1 MTTIDK
7 FNKDGYLI
15 IKSVIDNNTIDN
27 IINEIYEKHP
37 ENKNQNR
44 IADAWNQYNIV
55 GYTAFNKRIM
65 KILNYLY
72 NKQPIPFQTLNFYV
86 GTEQKLHSDQIH
98 FCSDPINFMCGVWI
112 ALEDVSMDSG
122 PLIYYPGSHKLPF
135 YTMQHLK
142 LEPGN
147 YSEYENKIQKKI
159 KKTGISPEYGVIN
172 KGDIIIWHSNLIHGG
187 SKRND
192 INLTRKSMVIHYFFE
207 KCKYWT
213 PLLSKPNNIVYRES
227 SNFVD
232 KKFGL
237 HSNNK
242 DKKND
247 INCVF
252 EYKNLYTDLQHL
264 TDEEAVEH
272 YYKYGIGENRIFY

>member
-1 MTTIDK
+1 
-7 FNKDGYLI
+7 
-15 IKSVIDNNTIDN
+15 
-27 IINEIYEKHP
+27 
-37 ENKNQNR
+37 
-44 IADAWNQYNIV
+44 
-55 GYTAFNKRIM
+55 
-65 KILNYLY
+65 
-72 NKQPIPFQTLNFYV
+72 
-86 GTEQKLHSDQIH
+86 
-98 FCSDPINFMCGVWI
+98 
-112 ALEDVSMDSG
+112 MDSG

-159 KKTGISPEYGVIN
+159 NKTGINPEYGIIN
-172 KGDIIIWHSNLIHGG
+172 KGDIIIWHANLIHGG

-192 INLTRKSMVIHYFFE
+192 INLTRKSIVIHYFFE
-207 KCKYWT
+207 NCKYWT

-247 INCVF
+247 IDCAV
-252 EYKNLYTDLQHL
+252 EYKKKYSDLEHL
-264 TDEEAVEH
+264 KDGEAVEH